1 MNFKNPL
8 LDHIF
13 FVALNTNPTQES
25 IVITYG
31 RSDLSLQPVRLA
43 MTFQKGQRHNTKYLD
58 ICGTRIFF

>member
-13 FVALNTNPTQES
+13 FVTKHNPTQES

-31 RSDLSLQPVRLA
+31 RSDLSLQPA
-43 MTFQKGQRHNTKYLD
+43 CTSCND
-58 ICGTRIFF
+58 ISERPTAEHKIS

>member
-13 FVALNTNPTQES
+13 FCSTKHNPTQES

-31 RSDLSLQPVRLA
+31 GSDLSLQPACTSCNDISERP
-43 MTFQKGQRHNTKYLD
+43 TDLD